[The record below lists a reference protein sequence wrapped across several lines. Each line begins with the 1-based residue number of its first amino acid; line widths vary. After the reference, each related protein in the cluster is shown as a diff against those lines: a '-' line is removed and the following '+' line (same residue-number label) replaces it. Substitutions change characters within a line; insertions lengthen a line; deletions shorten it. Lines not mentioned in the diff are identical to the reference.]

1 MLSRVMSCPT
11 REALFAAGRV
21 LTYLVQTKEYGLT
34 FSRSHYFS
42 ARSGAVVTRSN
53 PLDTLQLVM
62 SSDSDFAAGP
72 SITGFEGRLAG
83 ATVLWGS
90 KRQAKTEISSTGT
103 EIVAG
108 SASARMGCFM
118 RNLMEDGGVPQT
130 GPTLMMMDNKGA
142 IALAH
147 DPQSW
152 SKTKHIVRYHHFLR
166 ECVEDGRMRVEFVR
180 SEHNL
185 SDIFTKALEAK
196 QFKLLRA
203 ALMNLP
209 LDSLK

>member
-1 MLSRVMSCPT
+1 MRVDP
-11 REALFAAGRV
+11 
-21 LTYLVQTKEYGLT
+21 
-34 FSRSHYFS
+34 
-42 ARSGAVVTRSN
+42 SN
-53 PLDTLQLVM
+53 TMRLMM

-83 ATVLWGS
+83 AAVLWGS
-90 KRQAKTEISSTGT
+90 KRQATTEVSSTGA

-108 SASARMGCFM
+108 SAAARMGCFM

-130 GPTLMMMDNKGA
+130 DPTLLMMDNKGA

-152 SKTKHIVRYHHFLR
+152 SKTKHIVRHHHFLR
-166 ECVEDGRMRVEFVR
+166 ECVEDGRVCVEFVR

-185 SDIFTKALEAK
+185 SDIFTKSLEAK

-209 LDSLK
+209 LESLK

>member
-1 MLSRVMSCPT
+1 MDILR
-11 REALFAAGRV
+11 
-21 LTYLVQTKEYGLT
+21 
-34 FSRSHYFS
+34 
-42 ARSGAVVTRSN
+42 
-53 PLDTLQLVM
+53 LVM

-83 ATVLWGS
+83 AAAFWGS
-90 KRQAKTEISSTGT
+90 KRQAKTEVSSTGT

-130 GPTLMMMDNKGA
+130 DPTLLMMDNKGA

-152 SKTKHIVRYHHFLR
+152 SKTKHVMRHHHFLR

-185 SDIFTKALEAK
+185 SDIFTKSLEAK

-209 LDSLK
+209 LESLQ